1 MTIGKVIALTIQ
13 TFDDKVVS
21 LLFNTLSRFA
31 IGFLPWSRCLLIS
44 WLQSLDYINRMA
56 LSYLIFLVALLVK
69 SLPAIQE
76 TWIRSLGWEESL
88 EKEMATHSGILAWRM
103 DREPWW
109 AAVHGVAKTQTQL
122 SGINH
127 VVGFLQYFSSLDQ
140 LSVQIVQLS

>member
-1 MTIGKVIALTIQ
+1 MVQRSHLYMTIGKVIALTIQ

-44 WLQSLDYINRMA
+44 WLQSLGYINRMA

-103 DREPWW
+103 DRE
-109 AAVHGVAKTQTQL
+109 A
-122 SGINH
+122 
-127 VVGFLQYFSSLDQ
+127 
-140 LSVQIVQLS
+140 